1 MWDEIFGIVA
11 FIVLFV
17 VGLVIYHFVEQWRER
32 KRNEQ
37 RRPPHERR

>member
-1 MWDEIFGIVA
+1 MRDEIFGIVA

-17 VGLVIYHFVEQWRER
+17 GGLVIYHFVEQWRER

-37 RRPPHERR
+37 KRPPHERC